1 MGNWGI
7 ALAAVMAATPA
18 AAQTYGDT
26 LLTEVAARHPGVA
39 SIRVAATAKD
49 GRPIDL
55 RRGDAAAVIAT
66 APLTTAVGDPIG
78 MLTVT
83 GRRHIAAGPIARDL
97 ARRIYVAENLIEAD
111 PFVAGAKRDPRAQ
124 ALVERMLDHFPDI
137 VTLALHVALP
147 GASNRIIASSFGRIG
162 KPADS
167 DDVDVIARGTIRRE
181 VTNAGRR
188 LAVELPLLDASGR
201 VIGALSTSFLIE
213 PRGGAEAAYTR
224 ALAVRAALARRI
236 PSLAAL

>member
-26 LLTEVAARHPGVA
+26 LLTAIAARHPGVA
-39 SIRVAATAKD
+39 SIRVATTAKD
-49 GRPIDL
+49 GRPIGI
-55 RRGDAAAVIAT
+55 RRGEAAAVVT
-66 APLTTAVGDPIG
+66 TVPLTTAMGDPIG
-78 MLTVT
+78 VLTVT
-83 GRRHIAAGPIARDL
+83 GRRRIAAGPIARDL
-97 ARRIYVAENLIEAD
+97 ARRIYVADNLIEAD
-111 PFVAGAKRDPRAQ
+111 PFVAGAIRDPRAQ
-124 ALVERMLDHFPDI
+124 ALVDQMLDRFPDLI
-137 VTLALHVALP
+137 TLALHVAPL
-147 GASNRIIASSFGRIG
+147 GASNTIIASSFGRIG
-162 KPADS
+162 KPADA
-167 DDVDVIARGTIRRE
+167 DDADVIARGTIRRE

-213 PRGGAEAAYTR
+213 PRGGNEAAYTR